1 MRRFS
6 MEHYQNFFNPQSI
19 AIIGA
24 SKKTGPGSY
33 NLMENLIKEGCTARL
48 YPVNI
53 RADEVLGHR
62 AYASVMDLPE
72 SVDLAVITVPRTA
85 VLPALGDCV
94 RKSMRS
100 VVIITQGFADA
111 DEEGRRMQEDM
122 LKIIHGS
129 ETRVIGPNSIGVANA
144 FDNFHTS
151 FQPFDLFR
159 KENAMICQSGMFI
172 LASADFTNGLG
183 LGVDIG
189 NAADVGFSD
198 LLPCLARD
206 SRIKVINLHMEGL
219 AQGREF
225 MEIASRIAP
234 DKPVVV
240 YKAGRS
246 TEGAKAAA
254 SHSASLAGEDK
265 VIHAA
270 FQKAGI
276 MRVENLE
283 EMNDLNKAFLT
294 YPKLSGKRFAVITLS
309 GGGGIVVVDALAQ
322 YGMELAVFSPETM
335 EALQTMNPPWLRV
348 GNPVDTWMASLKKG
362 LAKTSMEIL
371 HLLLNDKQVDGV
383 IVLLNAYRA
392 TGFTVLGEMIDG
404 IVHEAGKYREKPVVL
419 WAFGANRDEVIE
431 RAEQSGLVAGFT
443 SPERAARAM
452 AGLYGYHHKVKNRNH
467 EGQ

>member
-6 MEHYQNFFNPQSI
+6 MEHYHRFFNPHSI

-24 SKKTGPGSY
+24 SGKTGPGSY
-33 NLMENLIKEGCTARL
+33 NLMENLINEACTARL

-53 RADEVLGHR
+53 RAKEVLGHK
-62 AYASVMDLPE
+62 AYASVVDLPE

-85 VLPALGDCV
+85 VPPALRDCV
-94 RKSMRS
+94 RKGISS

-111 DEEGRRMQEDM
+111 DEKGRRMQEEM
-122 LKIIHGS
+122 LEIIRDS
-129 ETRVIGPNSIGVANA
+129 DTRVIGPNSIGVANA

-151 FQPFDLFR
+151 FQPFDLFQKR
-159 KENAMICQSGMFI
+159 NAMICQSGMFI

-189 NAADVGFSD
+189 NAADVGFSE

-219 AQGREF
+219 THGREF
-225 MEIASRIAP
+225 MEAASKITP
-234 DKPVVV
+234 SKPVVV
-240 YKAGRS
+240 YKSGRS

-254 SHSASLAGEDK
+254 SHSASLAGADK

-270 FQKAGI
+270 FKKAGVI
-276 MRVENLE
+276 RAENLE

-294 YPKLSGKRFAVITLS
+294 YPQLNGKRFAVITLS
-309 GGGGIVVVDALAQ
+309 GGGGIAVIDALAQ
-322 YGMELAVFSPETM
+322 YKMELATPGPETM
-335 EALQTMNPPWLRV
+335 AALQAMNPPWLRA
-348 GNPVDTWMASLKKG
+348 GNPVDTWMASLKNG
-362 LAKTSMEIL
+362 LAKTSVEIL
-371 HLLLNDKQVDGV
+371 HLLLHDKQVDGV
-383 IVLLNAYRA
+383 IVLLNAYKA

-404 IVHEAGKYREKPVVL
+404 IVHEAGKFREKPVVL

-443 SPERAARAM
+443 GPERAARAL
-452 AGLYGYHHKVKNRNH
+452 AGLYGYHQKAKSRNIA
-467 EGQ
+467 GA